1 MDGVFPV
8 FENKFKVGI
17 QGEASTES
25 DMAIVKEMETFS
37 VKMDGKVEEWTTM
50 DAEGWIKRLMT
61 GKGFSI
67 TMSGKRYNGDP
78 GNDYIAS
85 LAWLSGRACSSKF
98 QWIFPSGGKLE
109 FGCVINVTT
118 PGGGDSTNV
127 DSLEFEA
134 LSNGKPVYTPPS
146 GE

>member
-37 VKMDGKVEEWTTM
+37 VKMDGKVEEWTPM

-67 TMSGKRYNGDP
+67 TTIILPAWLGYPAGLAAANFNGFSQ
-78 GNDYIAS
+78 AAASWS
-85 LAWLSGRACSSKF
+85 LA
-98 QWIFPSGGKLE
+98 
-109 FGCVINVTT
+109 
-118 PGGGDSTNV
+118 
-127 DSLEFEA
+127 A
-134 LSNGKPVYTPPS
+134 LSM
-146 GE
+146 